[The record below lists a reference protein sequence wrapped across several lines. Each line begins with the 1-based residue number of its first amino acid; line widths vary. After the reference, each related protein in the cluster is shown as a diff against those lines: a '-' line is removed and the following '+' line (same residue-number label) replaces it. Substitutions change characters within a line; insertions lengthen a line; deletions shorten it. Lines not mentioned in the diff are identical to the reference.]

1 MLSRYS
7 LIAAAALAIAGA
19 ASAEPAKPEVR
30 EAAKP
35 TERPAAVILA
45 SAEQVPAS
53 APIAE
58 GEAPAPVKPRRAA
71 RVTSCRCAG
80 QNNR

>member
-7 LIAAAALAIAGA
+7 LIAAAVLAIAGA
-19 ASAEPAKPEVR
+19 ASAEPAKPDVR

-35 TERPAAVILA
+35 ADRPAAVILA

-58 GEAPAPVKPRRAA
+58 SDTATPIKPKRAA